1 MYYSDYYGIF
11 GGTFDPI
18 HNGHIQLAHNALNE
32 MHLRK
37 IIFMPA
43 YIPPH
48 KHNRLITS
56 DYHRY
61 NMVKAAIKNE
71 AQFDV
76 SSMEFELKGSSYTAR
91 TLTLLQET
99 HKKLVFIVGADSF
112 MALDTWYRPDVIFSK
127 SVIACAGRQDVDKE
141 RLTKKAD
148 EYEQKFSA
156 QCHILDMANIDISS
170 TIIRDSIKHNMDF
183 SSYVPKAVYDY
194 ITQHNLYM

>member
-1 MYYSDYYGIF
+1 MDYSDYYGIF
-11 GGTFDPI
+11 GGTFDPV
-18 HNGHIQLAHNALNE
+18 HNGHIQLARNTLNE

-71 AQFDV
+71 AQFDI
-76 SSMEFELKGSSYTAR
+76 SSMEIELKGNSYTAR
-91 TLTLLQET
+91 TLTHLQET

-112 MALDTWYRPDVIFSK
+112 MALDTWYRPDIIFSK
-127 SVIACAGRQDVDKE
+127 AVIACACRQDVDKE
-141 RLTKKAD
+141 RLTKKAE
-148 EYEQKFSA
+148 EYRLKFSA
-156 QCHILDMANIDISS
+156 QYHILDMANIDVSS
-170 TIIRDSIKHNMDF
+170 TIIRDCIKHNKDF
-183 SSYVPKAVYDY
+183 SSYVPKVIYDY
-194 ITQHNLYM
+194 IIQNNLYL